1 MALKRRVGVFIAFV
15 LLLAAPAAFAEPSVG
30 VALLIGNAAYP
41 DADASLTEPVTDGHA
56 LGDELRRR
64 GFDVDVEENLSKEA
78 MQQALDRFYAKI
90 KPGSTAV
97 FFFSGFGIQSDRQ
110 NYLIPVNARIWSES
124 DVRLDGYSIEKILDE
139 MNARGARVKIAIL
152 DASRRNP
159 YERRFRKTAA
169 GLATITSPRGTLV
182 MTSAAP
188 GSMVSEDGPAVFM
201 SQLLQEAQKP
211 GSTVEQIF
219 NRTRMDV
226 LRATHSGQVPWF
238 SSSLDEDFAFGSS
251 SGTAHASPRMT
262 GSPEV
267 QQAETAPPATP
278 STGSP
283 HAADR
288 SATLERDTVAEQPAS
303 TAAPVGG
310 PAGLRPDLVTDC
322 DRLAADTSDEQRPPS
337 VAGVVEQQI
346 DTKAALKA
354 CNEAARQYPAVARFV
369 FQTGRVAHAQKDYGT
384 ALHLFEK
391 AADMG
396 SKISITD
403 TGSIYLF
410 GQGVAKDY
418 TKARGLF
425 EKAQA
430 KGDYLA
436 VTLLGMVYHNGWGVG
451 QDYTQARQFYEKAA
465 AEGEPLAM
473 RNLGNLYASGSGVP
487 QDYSVARLWYEKA
500 AAAGSPEGTS
510 NLGLFYQDGLG
521 GPRDYIKARQF
532 YEKAVAAGDAEA
544 MNRLGFLYEK
554 GLGVPENY
562 GLAREWYG
570 KGAAAGNVPATRNL
584 GLLYQNGLGGAQDYA
599 EARQLYEKAA
609 AGGSAMAMNDLG
621 LIYER
626 GLGVGK
632 DYAQARQWYEK
643 GAAAGNALAVRNL
656 GLFYQNGWGGP
667 QDYSHARQLYEKA
680 AAAGNAEAMNDL
692 GLLYERGLGVAKNS
706 AQARQWFEKAAAAGN
721 EYAKANVQRLNAAQ

>member
-1 MALKRRVGVFIAFV
+1 MALKRRVGIFIAFFI
-15 LLLAAPAAFAEPSVG
+15 LFAAPAAFAEPSAG

-41 DADASLTEPVTDGHA
+41 DADASLKEPVTDGHA

-78 MQQALDRFYAKI
+78 MQRALDRFYAKI

-110 NYLIPVNARIWSES
+110 NYLIPVNARIWSEPE
-124 DVRLDGYSIEKILDE
+124 VRLDGYSIEKILDE

-169 GLATITSPRGTLV
+169 GLAAITSPRGSLV

-188 GSMVSEDGPAVFM
+188 GSIVSEDSPPVFM

-211 GSTVEQIF
+211 DSTVEQIF

-226 LRATHSGQVPWF
+226 LRATQSGQVPWF
-238 SSSLDEDFAFGSS
+238 SSSLDEDFVFTSA
-251 SGTAHASPRMT
+251 SGAAP
-262 GSPEV
+262 GPPEV
-267 QQAETAPPATP
+267 RQAETPPPAAP
-278 STGSP
+278 
-283 HAADR
+283 
-288 SATLERDTVAEQPAS
+288 SATLQRRTATEQPAS
-303 TAAPVGG
+303 TAQAGG
-310 PAGLRPDLVTDC
+310 RTLHSDPVTDC
-322 DRLAADTSDEQRPPS
+322 DRLAADNSDEQRPPS

-346 DTKAALKA
+346 DTKAALQA
-354 CNEAARQYPAVARFV
+354 CNEAAREYPDVARFV
-369 FQTGRVAHAQKDYGT
+369 FQTGRVAHAQKDYAT
-384 ALHLFEK
+384 ALLLFEK

-403 TGSIYLF
+403 MGGIYLF
-410 GQGVAKDY
+410 GQGVTKDY
-418 TKARGLF
+418 AKARGLF

-430 KGDYLA
+430 KGDHLA
-436 VTLLGMVYHNGWGVG
+436 VALLGMVYHNGWGVG

-465 AEGEPLAM
+465 AAGEPLAM
-473 RNLGNLYASGSGVP
+473 RNLGNLYANGLGVP
-487 QDYSVARLWYEKA
+487 KDYSVARRWYEKA
-500 AAAGSPEGTS
+500 AAAGSPEATS
-510 NLGLFYQDGLG
+510 NLGLFYQNGLG
-521 GPRDYIKARQF
+521 GPQDYTKARQF
-532 YEKAVAAGDAEA
+532 YEKAVAAGDTEA

-584 GLLYQNGLGGAQDYA
+584 GLLYQNGSGGAQDYA

-609 AGGSAMAMNDLG
+609 AAGSAIAMNDLG
-621 LIYER
+621 LVYER
-626 GLGVGK
+626 GLGVAK
-632 DYAQARQWYEK
+632 DFSQARQWYEK

-667 QDYSHARQLYEKA
+667 QDYSQARQLYEKA

-692 GLLYERGLGVAKNS
+692 GLLYEKGLGVAKDS

-721 EYAKANVQRLNAAQ
+721 EYAKANFQRLNGAQ